1 MVAPLAPHIAEELW
15 SRIGHH
21 SSLAY
26 QAFPQ
31 ADPVQLNVEFVT
43 AVIQVDGNVRDR
55 LEVRAT
61 VTADELRALAL
72 ASDTV
77 QRILHGRP
85 VLRVIARPPRLVNVV
100 PE

>member
-1 MVAPLAPHIAEELW
+1 
-15 SRIGHH
+15 
-21 SSLAY
+21 LAY
-26 QAFPQ
+26 EAFPE
-31 ADPVQLNVEFVT
+31 ADPMQLSVELVT
-43 AVIQVDGNVRDR
+43 AVVQVEGKVRDR

-72 ASDTV
+72 ASATV
-77 QRILHGRP
+77 QRALHGRP